1 MQKGF
6 TIIELLVTLAILAAL
21 AMVAAPLVELAA
33 QRQRED
39 ELRRAL
45 WSMRDAIDAYKK
57 AGDEGRFDRPPGDS
71 GYPPRLDTLVEG
83 VIDKTNPNHARIYFL
98 RRIPR
103 DPMCDC
109 PSRSDEQT
117 WGRRSYASP
126 PDAPSEGNDVYDVYS
141 LSEASGLNGIA
152 YRKW

>member
-1 MQKGF
+1 
-6 TIIELLVTLAILAAL
+6 
-21 AMVAAPLVELAA
+21 MVAAPLVELAA

-39 ELRRAL
+39 DLRRAL

-57 AGDEGRFDRPPGDS
+57 AGDEGRFDRAPDS

-83 VIDKTNPNHARIYFL
+83 VVDKTNPNHARIYFL

-109 PSRSDEQT
+109 PSRSDDQT
-117 WGRRSYASP
+117 WGKRS
-126 PDAPSEGNDVYDVYS
+126 
-141 LSEASGLNGIA
+141 
-152 YRKW
+152 